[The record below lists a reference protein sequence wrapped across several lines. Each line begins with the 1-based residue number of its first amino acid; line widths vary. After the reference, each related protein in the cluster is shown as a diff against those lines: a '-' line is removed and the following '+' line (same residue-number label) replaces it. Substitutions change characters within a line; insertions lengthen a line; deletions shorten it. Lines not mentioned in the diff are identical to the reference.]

1 MAGVQR
7 TPLFFSF
14 QPEFLCRV
22 FSFLL
27 HPFFYLTDQTPLML
41 RTLSIRDFV
50 IVDSIELEFSAGFSV
65 LTGETG
71 AGKSILIDAL
81 TLALG
86 GRGDASSVR
95 EGAAKTDITADFG
108 VTEEARAWLE
118 AHQFATDEGGALLR
132 RVIDNAGRSKAYI
145 NGIAATASQLRE
157 LGDLL
162 VDIHGQHAHQ
172 SLLKSDAQRAL
183 LDNQA
188 ALRDASVADDA
199 KTVAS
204 TYKAWRALARQRE
217 EFETN
222 AANVLYER
230 ERLEWQVAELD
241 KLAVKP
247 GEWPEI
253 TNEHSRLSNAATL
266 LEGAQEVL
274 NVISESE
281 DHPILSQLST
291 LNQKLGK
298 LVVSD
303 MELQPIIDLIEPA
316 RIQLQ
321 EAVYALNN
329 YLDRVELDPERLRQ
343 VDARMEALHST
354 ARKFRVTPEE
364 LPDEQAKLSEKLRQL
379 ADASDIE
386 GLRRQEEKVKAD
398 YMAAAARLSATR
410 RGAAKIL
417 GTAVTQSMQELNM
430 TGGSFDVA
438 LNACEPSSSGLEQVE
453 FLVAG
458 HAGTLPRPLAKV
470 ASGGEL
476 ARISLAISVI
486 TSNAT
491 TTPTLIFDEVDSGIG
506 GGVAE
511 VVGRLLKRLGQER
524 QVLCV
529 THLPQVASQANQH
542 FQVAKSTLENG
553 RTASRIDVLDA
564 KARVEEVARMLGGL
578 EITATTRKH
587 ARELLAS

>member
-1 MAGVQR
+1 
-7 TPLFFSF
+7 
-14 QPEFLCRV
+14 
-22 FSFLL
+22 
-27 HPFFYLTDQTPLML
+27 ML
-41 RTLSIRDFV
+41 RTLCIRDFV

-86 GRGDASSVR
+86 GRADASVVR
-95 EGAAKTDITADFG
+95 EGASRADISADFG
-108 VTEEARAWLE
+108 VGEQAAAWLAE
-118 AHQFATDEGGALLR
+118 NEFCCEEGGALLR

-145 NGIAATASQLRE
+145 NGIAATAGQLRE
-157 LGDLL
+157 LGDML

-172 SLLKSDAQRAL
+172 SLLKADAQRAL
-183 LDNQA
+183 LDHQA
-188 ALRDASVADDA
+188 GAAAEA
-199 KTVAS
+199 KAVSGA
-204 TYKAWRALARQRE
+204 YRAWQALARQRE
-217 EFETN
+217 QFETN
-222 AANVLYER
+222 AADVLYER
-230 ERLEWQVAELD
+230 ERLEWQVGELE

-253 TNEHSRLSNAATL
+253 TNEHSRLSHAAGL
-266 LEGAQEVL
+266 LEGAQEAL
-274 NVISESE
+274 SVISEADE
-281 DHPILSQLST
+281 HPVLSQLSM

-298 LVVSD
+298 LAALD
-303 MELQPIIDLIEPA
+303 CALQPIVELIEPA

-321 EAVYALNN
+321 EAVYALND
-329 YLDRVELDPERLRQ
+329 YLGRMELDPERLRQ
-343 VDARMEALHST
+343 LDARMEAIHGT
-354 ARKFRVTPEE
+354 ARKFRITPEE
-364 LPDEQAKLSEKLRQL
+364 LPDEHAKLSEKLSQL
-379 ADASDIE
+379 ADASDLD
-386 GLRRQEEKVKAD
+386 GLRRQEGKLKAE
-398 YMAAAARLSATR
+398 YMAGASALSAARQAAATV
-410 RGAAKIL
+410 L
-417 GTAVTQSMQELNM
+417 GEAVTRAMQDLSM
-430 TGGSFDVA
+430 TGGRFAVA
-438 LNACEPSSSGLEQVE
+438 LNPCEPAASGLEQVE

-458 HAGTLPRPLAKV
+458 HAGTAPRPLAKV

-476 ARISLAISVI
+476 ARIALAISVI

-491 TTPTLIFDEVDSGIG
+491 TIPTLIFDEVDSGIG

-529 THLPQVASQANQH
+529 THLPQVASQANAH
-542 FQVAKSTLENG
+542 FQVAKSTLASG
-553 RTASRIDVLDA
+553 KTTSRIDLLDA

>member
-1 MAGVQR
+1 
-7 TPLFFSF
+7 
-14 QPEFLCRV
+14 
-22 FSFLL
+22 
-27 HPFFYLTDQTPLML
+27 ML

-50 IVDSIELEFSAGFSV
+50 IVESIELEFSAGFTV
-65 LTGETG
+65 FTGETG

-86 GRGDASSVR
+86 GRGDASVVR
-95 EGAAKTDITADFG
+95 EGAAKADITADFALSAQ
-108 VTEEARAWLE
+108 ARDWLAANE
-118 AHQFATDEGGALLR
+118 FAVEEGGALLR

-172 SLLKSDAQRAL
+172 SLMKTDAQRDL
-183 LDNQA
+183 LDSQA
-188 ALRDASVADDA
+188 GAGGEARAVAA
-199 KTVAS
+199 A
-204 TYKAWRALARQRE
+204 YKAWRALAKQLE

-230 ERLEWQVAELD
+230 ERLEWQVNELE

-247 GEWPEI
+247 GEWAEVS
-253 TNEHSRLSNAATL
+253 NEQSRLSHAASL
-266 LEGAQEVL
+266 LEGAQEAL
-274 NVISESE
+274 AVISEAE
-281 DHPILSQLST
+281 EHPILSQLSS
-291 LNQKLGK
+291 LNLKLGK
-298 LVVSD
+298 LAD
-303 MELQPIIDLIEPA
+303 IDAGLQPIVDLIEPA

-321 EAVYALNN
+321 EAVYALND
-329 YLDRVELDPERLRQ
+329 YLDRVDLDPARLQ
-343 VDARMEALHST
+343 AVEARMDAIHSA
-354 ARKFRVTPEE
+354 ARKFRVPEDE
-364 LPDEQAKLSEKLRQL
+364 LPQEHAKLATRLAQL
-379 ADASDIE
+379 ADATDLD
-386 GLRRQEEKVKAD
+386 GLRKQEEKLKAA
-398 YMAAAARLSATR
+398 YMAEAHKLSATR
-410 RGAAKIL
+410 ARAAAAL
-417 GTAVTQSMQELNM
+417 GEAVTRAMQELNM
-430 TGGSFDVA
+430 TGGRFEVA
-438 LNACEPSSSGLEQVE
+438 LHPCEPAAYGVEQVE

-458 HAGTLPRPLAKV
+458 HAGVAARSLAKV

-491 TTPTLIFDEVDSGIG
+491 TVPTLIFDEVDSGIG

-511 VVGRLLKRLGQER
+511 VVGRLLRRLGQER

-529 THLPQVASQANQH
+529 THLPQVASQAGQH
-542 FQVAKSTLENG
+542 FQVAKSTLDNG
-553 RTASRIDVLDA
+553 KTASRIDVLDA
-564 KARVEEVARMLGGL
+564 KSRVEEIARMLGGL

>member
-1 MAGVQR
+1 
-7 TPLFFSF
+7 
-14 QPEFLCRV
+14 
-22 FSFLL
+22 
-27 HPFFYLTDQTPLML
+27 ML

-50 IVDSIELEFSAGFSV
+50 IVDTIELEFSAGFTV
-65 LTGETG
+65 FTGETG

-86 GRGDASSVR
+86 GRGDASVVR
-95 EGAAKTDITADFG
+95 EGAAKADITADFAPS
-108 VTEEARAWLE
+108 EQARDWLAANE
-118 AHQFATDEGGALLR
+118 FAAEEGGALLR

-145 NGIAATASQLRE
+145 NGIAATAAQLRE
-157 LGDLL
+157 LGDML

-172 SLLKSDAQRAL
+172 SLMKTEAQRVL
-183 LDNQA
+183 LDGQA
-188 ALRDASVADDA
+188 GAGGDVKAVTLA
-199 KTVAS
+199 
-204 TYKAWRALARQRE
+204 YKAWRALARQLE

-230 ERLEWQVAELD
+230 ERLEWQVNELE

-247 GEWPEI
+247 GEWAEV
-253 TNEHSRLSNAATL
+253 TNEQSRLSHAASL
-266 LEGAQEVL
+266 LEGAQEAL
-274 NVISESE
+274 TVISEAE
-281 DHPILSQLST
+281 EHPILSQLSS

-298 LVVSD
+298 LAGID
-303 MELQPIIDLIEPA
+303 TGLQAIVDLIEPA

-321 EAVYALNN
+321 EAVYALND
-329 YLDRVELDPERLRQ
+329 YLDRVDLDPERLRS
-343 VDARMEALHST
+343 VEARMDAIHSA
-354 ARKFRVTPEE
+354 ARKFRVGEEQLPEE
-364 LPDEQAKLSEKLRQL
+364 HAKLAERLSRI

-386 GLRRQEEKVKAD
+386 GLRKQEEKLKAA
-398 YMAAAARLSATR
+398 YMEQARRLSATR
-410 RGAAKIL
+410 ATAARQL
-417 GTAVTQSMQELNM
+417 SDAVTKAMQELNM
-430 TGGSFDVA
+430 TGGRFEVA
-438 LNACEPSSSGLEQVE
+438 LNPGEPGAHGLEQVE

-458 HAGTLPRPLAKV
+458 HAGVAPRSLAKV

-511 VVGRLLKRLGQER
+511 VVGRLLRRLGQER

-529 THLPQVASQANQH
+529 THLPQVASQAGQH
-542 FQVAKSTLENG
+542 FQVAKGTLENG
-553 RTASRIDVLDA
+553 KTASRIDVLDS